1 MTLENI
7 YKKESDLM
15 NYRKELKNTKRLVVK
30 LGTST
35 LTHPNGKLNFG
46 RIDLIARILSDLK
59 NMGLEIVLV
68 TSGAIG
74 TGTIR
79 LGMKEKPSDLPG
91 KQAAAAIGQAAL
103 MRIYEKFF
111 QTYDQVVAQ
120 ALITKSVLDNPHT
133 KNNAENTFNRLLEWG
148 TIPIV
153 NENDTI
159 ATDEIEAGYKG
170 RMEFGDNDTLSA
182 TVAALINADLLVLMS
197 DIDGLFTADPRKD
210 PKAKILRIVE
220 KIDDEIEDAAEGT
233 GSDFGTGGMV
243 TKIRAAKICKSAG
256 ISTLIMNGDSPEL
269 LYAALDGFDIGTL
282 FPAKA

>member
-1 MTLENI
+1 M
-7 YKKESDLM
+7 D
-15 NYRKELKNTKRLVVK
+15 YRKELKNTKRLVVK

-35 LTHPNGKLNFG
+35 LTHPSGKLNFG
-46 RIDLIARILSDLK
+46 RIDLIARILSDLRNK
-59 NMGLEIVLV
+59 GLEIVLV
-68 TSGAIG
+68 TSGAIA

-79 LGMKEKPSDLPG
+79 LGMKEKPTDLPG
-91 KQAAAAIGQAAL
+91 KQAAAAIGQSAL

-111 QTYDQVVAQ
+111 QTYDQIVGQ
-120 ALITKSVLDNPHT
+120 ALITKSVLEDPLT
-133 KNNAENTFNRLLEWG
+133 KENAENTFNRLLKWG

-170 RMEFGDNDTLSA
+170 RLEFGDNDTLSA

-210 PKAKILRIVE
+210 PSAKIMRIIEEIDE
-220 KIDDEIEDAAEGT
+220 KIEEAAEGA

-243 TKIRAAKICKSAG
+243 TKIRAARICKKAG
-256 ISTLIMNGDSPEL
+256 ISTLIMNSDSPEL
-269 LYAALDGFDIGTL
+269 LYAALEGVEIGTL